1 MTFCV
6 YAIQNQTGRI
16 YIGQTVDFC
25 NRLLIHNKG
34 GVRSTAADRPWHAVK
49 IEEFPTRESASSRLF
64 FSNPPPARHPLLLRL
79 FPCFP
84 PFSSA
89 QMPVSSIGT
98 GHIMRMVALAH
109 TWMGLGRGWVV

>member
-49 IEEFPTRESASSRLF
+49 IEEFPTRESARYFERLLKK
-64 FSNPPPARHPLLLRL
+64 SKGKREKWLLK
-79 FPCFP
+79 
-84 PFSSA
+84 
-89 QMPVSSIGT
+89 
-98 GHIMRMVALAH
+98 
-109 TWMGLGRGWVV
+109 